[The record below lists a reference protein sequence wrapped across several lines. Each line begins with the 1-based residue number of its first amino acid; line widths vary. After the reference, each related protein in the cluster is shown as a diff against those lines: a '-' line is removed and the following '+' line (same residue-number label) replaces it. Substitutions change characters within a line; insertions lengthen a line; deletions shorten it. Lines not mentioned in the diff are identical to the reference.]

1 MENQNDKALSEYLM
15 VLMKWDNTYNYFSCK
30 SGLKESV
37 AENPKTPSDILDL
50 LIEESATYQ
59 VKMRIARNPNTSLE
73 TLFKLS
79 KTKSRDIANRVIHHP
94 KWKGPECEER
104 TEEMCKKF

>member
-15 VLMKWDNTYNYFSCK
+15 VLMKRDNTYNYFSCK

-50 LIEESATYQ
+50 LIEDEYTDTYI
-59 VKMRIARNPNTSLE
+59 KARVADNPNTSLE

-79 KTKSRDIANRVIHHP
+79 KNRSWDVKHKVFDHF
-94 KWKGPECEER
+94 KWKGPECEEIR
-104 TEEMCKKF
+104 RVQRGW

>member
-1 MENQNDKALSEYLM
+1 MKNDKDLSDYLM
-15 VLMKWDNTYNYFSCK
+15 VLMEWDNKYNYFRCK
-30 SGLKESV
+30 AGLKESV

-50 LIEESATYQ
+50 LIEGSATYQ
-59 VKMRIARNPNTSLE
+59 VKMRVARNPNISLE